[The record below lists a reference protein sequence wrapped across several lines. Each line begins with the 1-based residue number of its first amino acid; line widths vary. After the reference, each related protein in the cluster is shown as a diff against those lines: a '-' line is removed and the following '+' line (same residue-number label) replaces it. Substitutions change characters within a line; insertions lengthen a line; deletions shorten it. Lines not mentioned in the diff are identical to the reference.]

1 MVLRCP
7 HWVTRRTTVLLRNQ
21 KAKRRADF
29 PGKASGLGHA
39 GMLLVRRVIS
49 WKGVARGFEMKILPL
64 EPGISFPR
72 HPRGF
77 VHV

>member
-39 GMLLVRRVIS
+39 GMLLIIRVIS
-49 WKGVARGFEMKILPL
+49 WKGVARGFKMKIFAPRAWYF
-64 EPGISFPR
+64 FP
-72 HPRGF
+72 
-77 VHV
+77 

>member
-29 PGKASGLGHA
+29 PGKASGLEHA
-39 GMLLVRRVIS
+39 
-49 WKGVARGFEMKILPL
+49 AR
-64 EPGISFPR
+64 
-72 HPRGF
+72 
-77 VHV
+77 

>member
-39 GMLLVRRVIS
+39 GMLLVIRVIS
-49 WKGVARGFEMKILPL
+49 WKKKTFWQGTHGSAYRDGVL
-64 EPGISFPR
+64 IS
-72 HPRGF
+72 
-77 VHV
+77 